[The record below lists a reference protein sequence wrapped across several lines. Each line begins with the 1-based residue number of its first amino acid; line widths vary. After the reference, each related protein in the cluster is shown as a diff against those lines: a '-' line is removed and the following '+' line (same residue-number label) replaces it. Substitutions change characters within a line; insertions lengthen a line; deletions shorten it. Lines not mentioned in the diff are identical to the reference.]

1 MILGREVSGVVMECG
16 LDVKYFRERDE
27 VLAVCVSDKA
37 LIHAEDPWWCDHVLQ
52 AEPLAGCQ

>member
-1 MILGREVSGVVMECG
+1 MVMECG

-27 VLAVCVSDKA
+27 VLAVCVSDNA
-37 LIHAEDPWWCDHVLQ
+37 LIHAEDPWWCDDVLQ